1 MAQETEVHEPP
12 ARRQAS
18 PPQTLTEQ
26 TPQVQASPVDTPPM
40 QTSQPRPPALSER
53 DLKWRE
59 FRSRN
64 PRFRMFL
71 IIGIV
76 VLLVA
81 GFFLWRY
88 FSSYESTDDAQID
101 GHLNPVSSRVSG
113 HIQKLLVDDNQ
124 YVQAGQPL
132 VQIDPSDY
140 QVLVARAE
148 ADYDNAVAT
157 ARSAGVNVPITTT
170 STGSQLSSAA
180 AEVVTAE
187 ANLLATRQQ
196 TEAANAQLVQA
207 DANNVKAQ
215 NDLARYKQLISKQE
229 ISQQQYDQAYAAAQ
243 AGAAGVDAARAGA
256 AAAQAQVRAAQSRVA
271 QAEANLRAAQT
282 GPQQVAATRSR
293 AQSALALVEQ
303 KKAELNA
310 AKLNL
315 QYTTVIAPVN
325 GFVTN
330 RTAEAG
336 QNIQPG
342 QELMRVVNLDD
353 IWVTANFKETQ
364 LRQMRVGQQVT
375 IHVDTTGK
383 DYKGHMHS
391 IAGASGA
398 ITSLLPP
405 ENATGNFVKV
415 VQRIPVKI
423 IFDRGETKE
432 HVLRPGM
439 SVEPKVW
446 LR

>member
-1 MAQETEVHEPP
+1 MAQTTETQE
-12 ARRQAS
+12 R
-18 PPQTLTEQ
+18 PPQSEA
-26 TPQVQASPVDTPPM
+26 PQS
-40 QTSQPRPPALSER
+40 RPPALSER

-88 FSSYESTDDAQID
+88 FSSYEDTDDAQID
-101 GHLNPVSSRVSG
+101 GHLNPVSARVSG
-113 HIQKLLVDDNQ
+113 HVESLLVNDNEF
-124 YVQAGQPL
+124 VRAGQTL
-132 VQIDPSDY
+132 AQIDPRDY
-140 QVLVARAE
+140 QVQVARAQ
-148 ADYDNAVAT
+148 ADYDNAVAA
-157 ARSAGVNVPITTT
+157 ARSAGVNVPITST
-170 STGSQLSSAA
+170 STSSQLTSAE
-180 AEVVTAE
+180 AEVASTR
-187 ANLLATRQQ
+187 ANLLATQQ
-196 TEAANAQLVQA
+196 QAEAANAQLIQA

-215 NDLARYKQLISKQE
+215 NDLARYKQLVSKQE

-243 AGAAGVDAARAGA
+243 AGAASVDAAQAGVS
-256 AAAQAQVRAAQSRVA
+256 AAQQQVKAAQSKVA
-271 QAEANLRAAQT
+271 QAEADLRAART
-282 GPQQVAATRSR
+282 APEQVAAIRSR
-293 AQSALALVEQ
+293 AKSAEALVEQ
-303 KKAELNA
+303 KQAELDA

-315 QYTTVIAPVN
+315 QYTAIVSPVN
-325 GFVTN
+325 GVVTS
-330 RTAEAG
+330 RTVEVG
-336 QNIQPG
+336 ENVQPG
-342 QELMRVVNLDD
+342 QELMRIVNLDD

-364 LRQMRVGQQVT
+364 LRDMHVGQPVT
-375 IHVDTTGK
+375 IHVDATGK
-383 DYKGHMHS
+383 DYKGHVQS

-423 IFDRGETKE
+423 TLDPGETKQ

>member
-1 MAQETEVHEPP
+1 MAQQTEAQERPQIVTPPSPGPQSAASPTPMPP
-12 ARRQAS
+12 A
-18 PPQTLTEQ
+18 
-26 TPQVQASPVDTPPM
+26 
-40 QTSQPRPPALSER
+40 QTSQGRPPLSDR
-53 DLKWRE
+53 DMKWRE

-88 FSSYESTDDAQID
+88 FNSYESTDDAQID
-101 GHLNPVSSRVSG
+101 GHLNPVSARVSG
-113 HIQKLLVDDNQ
+113 HVQKLLVNDNQ

-140 QVLVARAE
+140 QVLVARAQ
-148 ADYDNAVAT
+148 ADYDNAVAA
-157 ARSAGVNVPITTT
+157 ARSAGVDIPITTA
-170 STGSQLSSAA
+170 SAGGQLSSAE
-180 AEVVTAE
+180 AEVETAQ
-187 ANLLATRQQ
+187 ANLLAARQQ
-196 TEAANAQLVQA
+196 IDVANAQLMQA

-215 NDLARYKQLISKQE
+215 NDLARYKQLVSKQE

-243 AGAAGVDAARAGA
+243 AGSAGVDAARAGV
-256 AAAQAQVRAAQSRVA
+256 AAAQQQVKAAQSRVLQA
-271 QAEANLRAAQT
+271 QANLRSAQT
-282 GPQQVAATRSR
+282 APQQVAVTRSR
-293 AQSALALVEQ
+293 AQSAEALVEQ
-303 KKAELNA
+303 KKAELDA

-315 QYTTVIAPVN
+315 QYTTITAPVN
-325 GFVTN
+325 GVVTN
-330 RTAEAG
+330 RTVEAG
-336 QNIQPG
+336 QNVQPG
-342 QELMRVVNLDD
+342 QELMRIINLDD

-364 LRQMRVGQQVT
+364 LRHMKVNQPVT
-375 IHVDTTGK
+375 IRVDTTGK
-383 DYKGHMHS
+383 DYKGHLQS
-391 IAGASGA
+391 FAGASGA

-423 IFDRGETKE
+423 TFDQGETKN
-432 HVLRPGM
+432 HDLRPGM